1 MNYYSSKGIIFRKS
15 RKQIGSKTGNFVR
28 SNFHLLHQKSTM
40 RKAFMIE
47 FDLPQV
53 FTEEFMA
60 LIPKQRYVL
69 NELMSRGDVQSY
81 SLALD
86 RSRLWMIAVGETEFE
101 IMELIEQLPLSI
113 FMTPDISEL
122 MFHNTASL
130 SLEFSLN

>member
-1 MNYYSSKGIIFRKS
+1 
-15 RKQIGSKTGNFVR
+15 
-28 SNFHLLHQKSTM
+28 
-40 RKAFMIE
+40 MIE

-69 NELMSRGDVQSY
+69 NELMSRGEVQSY

-86 RSRLWMIAVGETEFE
+86 RSKLWMVAVGENEFE
-101 IMELIEQLPLSI
+101 VMELIDQLPLSI
-113 FMTPDISEL
+113 YMTPDISEL

>member
-1 MNYYSSKGIIFRKS
+1 
-15 RKQIGSKTGNFVR
+15 
-28 SNFHLLHQKSTM
+28 M
-40 RKAFMIE
+40 RKVFMIE

-69 NELMSRGDVQSY
+69 NELMSRGEIQSY

-86 RSRLWMIAVGETEFE
+86 RSKLWMVAVGENEFE
-101 IMELIEQLPLSI
+101 VIELIDQLPLSI

>member
-1 MNYYSSKGIIFRKS
+1 
-15 RKQIGSKTGNFVR
+15 
-28 SNFHLLHQKSTM
+28 M

-69 NELMSRGDVQSY
+69 NELMSRGEVQSY

-86 RSRLWMIAVGETEFE
+86 RSKLWMVAVGENEFE
-101 IMELIEQLPLSI
+101 VMELIDQLPLSI
-113 FMTPDISEL
+113 YMTPDISEL

>member
-1 MNYYSSKGIIFRKS
+1 
-15 RKQIGSKTGNFVR
+15 
-28 SNFHLLHQKSTM
+28 
-40 RKAFMIE
+40 MIE

-69 NELMSRGDVQSY
+69 NELMSRGEVQSY
-81 SLALD
+81 SLAMD
-86 RSRLWMIAVGETEFE
+86 RSKLWMVAVGENEFE
-101 IMELIEQLPLSI
+101 VIELIDQLPLSMY
-113 FMTPDISEL
+113 MTPDISEL

>member
-1 MNYYSSKGIIFRKS
+1 MNYYSTKDIIFIHRFFAES
-15 RKQIGSKTGNFVR
+15 
-28 SNFHLLHQKSTM
+28 STTKLPIM

-47 FDLPQV
+47 FDLPSV

-69 NELMSRGDVQSY
+69 NELMDQGNVQSY

-86 RSRLWMIAVGETEFE
+86 RSKLWMIAVAETEFE
-101 IMELIEQLPLSI
+101 ILELIEQLPLSV
-113 FMTPDISEL
+113 FMTPDISAL

-130 SLEFSLN
+130 ALQFSLN

>member
-1 MNYYSSKGIIFRKS
+1 
-15 RKQIGSKTGNFVR
+15 
-28 SNFHLLHQKSTM
+28 
-40 RKAFMIE
+40 MIE

-69 NELMSRGDVQSY
+69 NELMSRGEIQSY

-86 RSRLWMIAVGETEFE
+86 RSKLWMVVVGENEFE
-101 IMELIEQLPLSI
+101 VIELIDQLPLSI

>member
-1 MNYYSSKGIIFRKS
+1 
-15 RKQIGSKTGNFVR
+15 
-28 SNFHLLHQKSTM
+28 M

-69 NELMSRGDVQSY
+69 NELMSRGEVQSY

-86 RSRLWMIAVGETEFE
+86 RSRLWMIAVGQTEFE
-101 IMELIEQLPLSI
+101 VMELIEQLPLSI